1 MACLLQGQ
9 CWPRAKVRHECAH
22 TVIMACRPFAQF
34 LPRSLPCTGSA
45 PPVWW
50 AGGFTGHGMSMGYLF
65 GRQSMGEMLAGEV
78 PQLSLPLS
86 RFGVEAELRG

>member
-1 MACLLQGQ
+1 M
-9 CWPRAKVRHECAH
+9 HAH
-22 TVIMACRPFAQF
+22 CDYGVQAVCTVFA
-34 LPRSLPCTGSA
+34 PSLPCTGSA

-65 GRQSMGEMLAGEV
+65 GRQSMGEMLAGEA